1 MDLDLD
7 YRLPIGDSGPSVSLI
22 ADVFNIFNNQ
32 ATNRYNEYTELNF
45 AVPDPDYGLAREY
58 NNPYRMRIGA
68 RVGF

>member
-1 MDLDLD
+1 M
-7 YRLPIGDSGPSVSLI
+7 I

-32 ATNRYNEYTELNF
+32 AVNRYNEYTELNF
-45 AVPDPDYGLAREY
+45 GVVDPDYGLAREYNNHVLAREY